1 MAQLAAKDRNIFRIL
16 VAFAVFFVLTAPAA
30 AGTQTRAF
38 IGFLGDGW
46 DSFQTYLDGVFD
58 DGTAIPGTTVPGT
71 TGSSTVTVVVPA
83 TTPPTAPPTAPPT
96 STA

>member
-1 MAQLAAKDRNIFRIL
+1 MAQLAAKDRNIFRVL

-38 IGFLGDGW
+38 LGFLGDGW

-58 DGTAIPGTTVPGT
+58 DGATTPGT
-71 TGSSTVTVVVPA
+71 TGSTTVTVVVPA
-83 TTPPTAPPTAPPT
+83 APATTTA
-96 STA
+96 

>member
-1 MAQLAAKDRNIFRIL
+1 MAQLAAKDRNIFRVL

-38 IGFLGDGW
+38 FGFLGDGW

-58 DGTAIPGTTVPGT
+58 DGATSPGVT
-71 TGSSTVTVVVPA
+71 TGSTTVTVVVPA
-83 TTPPTAPPTAPPT
+83 APGTTTA
-96 STA
+96 

>member
-1 MAQLAAKDRNIFRIL
+1 MAQLAAKDRNIFRVL

-38 IGFLGDGW
+38 LGFLGDGW

-58 DGTAIPGTTVPGT
+58 DGAT
-71 TGSSTVTVVVPA
+71 TGVTTVTVVVPA
-83 TTPPTAPPTAPPT
+83 APGTTTA
-96 STA
+96 